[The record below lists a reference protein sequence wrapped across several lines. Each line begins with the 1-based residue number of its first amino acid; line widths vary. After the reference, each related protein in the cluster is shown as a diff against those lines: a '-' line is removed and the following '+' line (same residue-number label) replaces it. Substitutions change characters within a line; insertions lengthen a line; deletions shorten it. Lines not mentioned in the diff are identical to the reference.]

1 MTAKVPVFV
10 ENRATEYKYVR
21 FVFYAVSHV
30 QKTTFNEDCGEY
42 QERSTYEAII
52 KQGFDQG
59 YLTCSQHVKLEI
71 FWDSLKF
78 YKAPLS

>member
-30 QKTTFNEDCGEY
+30 QKTTSMRIVVTIRNGLHTKVLSNKA
-42 QERSTYEAII
+42 STRGI
-52 KQGFDQG
+52 
-59 YLTCSQHVKLEI
+59 
-71 FWDSLKF
+71 
-78 YKAPLS
+78 